1 MATKT
6 RAAGPHVPPPYEIA
20 DVASIQA
27 LQRGDASEH
36 QQKLALKWLIERAA
50 GTYEFNFYPTDRETA
65 FALGREF
72 VGQQIVKLLH
82 LDLALMRR
90 NENVA
95 TSKRPS
101 ES

>member
-1 MATKT
+1 MSKAT

-27 LQRGDASEH
+27 LQRGDATQH
-36 QQKLALKWLIERAA
+36 QQQLALKWLIERAA
-50 GTYEFNFYPTDRETA
+50 GTYEFNFYPTDRDTA

-82 LDLALMRR
+82 LDLALLRR
-90 NENVA
+90 NQSVD
-95 TSKRPS
+95 TKRPT